1 MTSGKVEWMSGSG
14 RLRRL
19 KRREGE
25 QRMISMGMK
34 EQCSLRQHFAVITV
48 VNYSNQKPMEWYNLF
63 SGKYSDWFIFANLN
77 V

>member
-1 MTSGKVEWMSGSG
+1 MSGSG

-34 EQCSLRQHFAVITV
+34 EQCSRRQHFAVITV
-48 VNYSNQKPMEWYNLF
+48 VNYSNQKPME
-63 SGKYSDWFIFANLN
+63 
-77 V
+77 